1 MAWTRRNQHNCTRCQ
16 IRKPSGS
23 IWPSAGQGNKFS
35 SKTIPRVKWV
45 HLLNRLLKLENNKST
60 WEWHDQNAILKRLHF
75 FAPKMGICL
84 DPASDAR
91 SDGISCC
98 STGALRELQQ
108 HPPERLWQQLPWP
121 ECVPVKTHLWIHTT
135 YSLWCR
141 SRPAASCPSP
151 SATLSVTVSLFKYS
165 GHRRLAKAIRFNP
178 FGFSLAL
185 MLHEQCWY

>member
-1 MAWTRRNQHNCTRCQ
+1 MSLSVESSPQAGEQQKHLRVARPKRNFKT
-16 IRKPSGS
+16 P
-23 IWPSAGQGNKFS
+23 KF
-35 SKTIPRVKWV
+35 
-45 HLLNRLLKLENNKST
+45 
-60 WEWHDQNAILKRLHF
+60 F
-75 FAPKMGICL
+75 FATKMDICL
-84 DPASDAR
+84 DPACDAR
-91 SDGISCC
+91 SDGISCG
-98 STGALRELQQ
+98 STGALRERQQ

-151 SATLSVTVSLFKYS
+151 SATLSVAVSLFKYS
-165 GHRRLAKAIRFNP
+165 GHRRLAKAIHFNP